1 MSDNSLNRPEPTT
14 PYVSQPNTESTSN
27 VIIDSG
33 VIIDSSKSN
42 PVELMNIALN
52 IINPNIVSDVNAEVS
67 SAVSKLNLEKYLAF
81 VSNSDMK
88 QVIIILTNNSAAV
101 QDIVH
106 MIDLIL
112 VDGKVDMADAPLIL
126 GLIKKIIALRS
137 KDLDVYKNLTLDHFL
152 DIIKIVFT
160 ILAKEG
166 ILKIQ
171 NADEFI
177 EDINKLISLL
187 KLGGNVIET
196 LSCYSSCFG
205 CSPSKN

>member
-1 MSDNSLNRPEPTT
+1 
-14 PYVSQPNTESTSN
+14 
-27 VIIDSG
+27 
-33 VIIDSSKSN
+33 
-42 PVELMNIALN
+42 
-52 IINPNIVSDVNAEVS
+52 
-67 SAVSKLNLEKYLAF
+67 
-81 VSNSDMK
+81 MK